1 VCEVA
6 AFDELIQTTNWSRVA
21 VPQADGYD
29 TRILLEFREHEGLP
43 HGSFPHRQR
52 AFDGAA
58 TFCDGRVTI
67 HSAPEH
73 GLMPSN
79 LLPASLDHP
88 NLAVAAN
95 LLARWPEACAQF
107 TQLVDTIYPFT
118 DPQQAL
124 LGQWALGSSSNFS
137 GDEPGSLHVT
147 VDSALGLAQ
156 ALVQEMAH
164 QKLRSLGVAASGAN
178 RLIVNDSS
186 EQFESPVRKD
196 RLLPMTAVF
205 HAQYSFMHVTALDL
219 HMLARAESEWE
230 RQCILMLLARNIPR
244 MQAGCEVI
252 SSHIRTDAAGEPF
265 LDAFMNWSRGILQGG
280 QAELNANGYGFA

>member
-1 VCEVA
+1 VA
-6 AFDELIQTTNWSRVA
+6 ALDELIHTTDWSRMA

-29 TRILLEFREHEGLP
+29 TRILLEFREHEDLP
-43 HGSFPHRQR
+43 LRPFPHRYR

-67 HSAPEH
+67 RPASEQ

-79 LLPASLDHP
+79 LLPASLDHS
-88 NLAVAAN
+88 NLAAAAN
-95 LLARWPEACAQF
+95 LLDRWPEACSQF
-107 TQLVDTIYPFT
+107 TQLVDTVYPYT
-118 DPQQAL
+118 DPQQAV
-124 LGQWALGSSSNFS
+124 LGQWALGSTSNSSS
-137 GDEPGSLHVT
+137 EELGSLHVT

-156 ALVQEMAH
+156 ALVKEMAH

-205 HAQYSFMHVTALDL
+205 HGQYSFIHVTALDL
-219 HMLARAESEWE
+219 HMLARVESEWE
-230 RQCILMLLARNIPR
+230 RQCILMLLARNVPR

-265 LDAFMNWSRGILQGG
+265 LEAFMSWSRSILQSS
-280 QAELNANGYGFA
+280 QAALDANGYGFN

>member
-1 VCEVA
+1 VRDVA
-6 AFDELIQTTNWSRVA
+6 ALDELIHTTDWSRAA
-21 VPQADGYD
+21 VPQPDGHD
-29 TRILLEFREHEGLP
+29 TRILLEFREHEDLP
-43 HGSFPHRQR
+43 QRPFPHRYR
-52 AFDGAA
+52 AFNGAA
-58 TFCDGRVTI
+58 TLCDGRVTI
-67 HSAPEH
+67 QSPSDH

-88 NLAVAAN
+88 NLAAAAN
-95 LLARWPEACAQF
+95 LLARWPEAYTQF
-107 TQLVDTIYPFT
+107 TQLVDTVYPYT
-118 DPQQAL
+118 DPQQAV
-124 LGQWALGSSSNFS
+124 LGQWALGSSSNS
-137 GDEPGSLHVT
+137 SSDEPGSVHVT
-147 VDSALGLAQ
+147 VDSVLGLAQ

-205 HAQYSFMHVTALDL
+205 HLQYSFMHVTALDL
-219 HMLARAESEWE
+219 QMLVRAESEWE

-252 SSHIRTDAAGEPF
+252 SSQIRTDAAGKPF
-265 LDAFMNWSRGILQGG
+265 LEAFMNWSRGILQSS
-280 QAELNANGYGFA
+280 QAELDANGYGFT